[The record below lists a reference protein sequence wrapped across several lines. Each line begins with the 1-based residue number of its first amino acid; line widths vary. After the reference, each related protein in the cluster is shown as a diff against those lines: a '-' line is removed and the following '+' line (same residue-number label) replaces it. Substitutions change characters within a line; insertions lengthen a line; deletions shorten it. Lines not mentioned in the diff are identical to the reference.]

1 MQQKKLLILGA
12 GHADTPLINASKRL
26 GYFVI
31 TSSNRSDDPGHAL
44 GDIAEHEDFSD
55 VDAISGLVQKHE
67 VEHVFAGCNDFAAVT
82 AAAVSE
88 KHGLKGNDT
97 VQNNLAIHHKDKF
110 RQTLEHFGYP
120 SPKTISILRDEVF
133 GEKSMDLKFPVMV
146 KPVDLT
152 GGKGILKVENAE
164 GLEQAIALAFEKTR
178 QDYVVVEEFIEGSH
192 HSVSCIIQ
200 GSKVAFSFVADEYFF
215 KNPYLVAGAAT
226 SSDQNSAHALDAIR
240 QIDGLASNLKLADGL
255 IHAQYI
261 ASEDGV
267 TFLLDVSRRPPG
279 DFFVN
284 LVSRS
289 TKVDYSAMIV
299 GVSLEHPDFQNIYE
313 RQAEAARP
321 VVRHCAM
328 PDQNGV
334 FESLE
339 LSEAFA
345 NALQENNILIEPEE
359 VIDNF
364 ENQKPNI
371 LIAEFANFSE
381 LGQVVRNIQNHVKVR
396 VRN

>member
-1 MQQKKLLILGA
+1 MPRKKLLILGA
-12 GHADTPLINASKRL
+12 GYADTPLINASKRL
-26 GYFVI
+26 GYFVV
-31 TSSNRSDDPGHAL
+31 TSSNRPDDPGHAL
-44 GDIAEHEDFSD
+44 GDIAEHKDFSD
-55 VDAISGLVQKHE
+55 VDAISNLVLKHE

-97 VQNNLAIHHKDKF
+97 IQNNLAIHHKDKF
-110 RQTLEHFGYP
+110 RQTLERFGYP
-120 SPKTISILRDEVF
+120 SPKTIKISRSEVRR
-133 GEKSMDLKFPVMV
+133 EESMDLKFPVMV

-152 GGKGILKVENAE
+152 GGKGILKVERAE
-164 GLEQAIALAFEKTR
+164 DLEQAIALAFDKTR
-178 QDYVVVEEFIEGSH
+178 QNYVVVEEFIEGSH

-200 GSKVAFSFVADEYFF
+200 RSKAAFSFVADEYFF

-226 SSDQNSAHALDAIR
+226 SSDQSSTHALEALR
-240 QIDGLASNLKLADGL
+240 QIDGLASNLELADGL

-261 ASEDGV
+261 ASEDGS

-279 DFFVN
+279 DYFVN

-289 TKVDYSAMIV
+289 AKVDYSAMIV
-299 GVSLEHPDFQNIYE
+299 GVSLGHPDFRDINEKQSD
-313 RQAEAARP
+313 AARP
-321 VVRHCAM
+321 VLRHCAM

-339 LSEAFA
+339 LSDTFE
-345 NALQENNILIEPEE
+345 NALQENNVLMKPEE

-364 ENQKPNI
+364 EHQKPNI

-381 LGQVVRNIQNHVKVR
+381 LGQVVGNIQNHVKVR